1 MMVSMAAFDYTLIPV
16 AAAIFG
22 ALVAAYIRPGPI
34 VASAIQHFAA
44 GVVFA
49 AAAGEVLPSVKHN
62 AALWPIVIG
71 GGAGI
76 IVMLLFK
83 ELGQRTEGQNGLV
96 ALIGV
101 DLFIDG
107 LVLGLGFAAS
117 AKAGTLLTIALT
129 LEVLFLGLSL
139 AAELSEAAISR
150 ARSVGLVGAVALLLP
165 AGVIAA
171 SSIAQLSPSILTGFF
186 TFGLIALLYLV
197 TEELL
202 VEAHET
208 PDRPW
213 VTALFFIGF
222 LLLLVLEELMG

>member
-1 MMVSMAAFDYTLIPV
+1 MVSNTAWVYTLVPVMAAVL
-16 AAAIFG
+16 G
-22 ALVAAYIRPGPI
+22 AVVAAYRRPGPI

-49 AAAGEVLPSVKHN
+49 AAAGEVLPSLKHSTSI
-62 AALWPIVIG
+62 WPIIVG

-76 IVMLLFK
+76 AVMLLV
-83 ELGQRTEGQNGLV
+83 EQIGERTEGRTSLLTLV
-96 ALIGV
+96 GV
-101 DLFIDG
+101 DMFIDG
-107 LVLGLGFAAS
+107 LVLGLGFAVS
-117 AKAGTLLTIALT
+117 TKAGLLLTIALT

-139 AAELSEAAISR
+139 ATELGEEKMSR
-150 ARSVGLVGAVALLLP
+150 ARTVGLTTAAVLLLP
-165 AGVIAA
+165 VGALAA
-171 SSIAQLSPSILTGFF
+171 SAVAQLPHEVLNGFF
-186 TFGLIALLYLV
+186 AFGLIALLYLV

-222 LLLLVLEELMG
+222 LLLLVLEESIG

>member
-1 MMVSMAAFDYTLIPV
+1 MVSNTAWVYTLVPVMAAVL
-16 AAAIFG
+16 G
-22 ALVAAYIRPGPI
+22 AVVAAYRRPGPI

-49 AAAGEVLPSVKHN
+49 AAAGEVLPSLKHSTSI
-62 AALWPIVIG
+62 WPIIVG

-76 IVMLLFK
+76 AVMLLV
-83 ELGQRTEGQNGLV
+83 EQIGERTEGRTGLLTLV
-96 ALIGV
+96 GV
-101 DLFIDG
+101 DMFIDG
-107 LVLGLGFAAS
+107 LVLGLGFAVS
-117 AKAGTLLTIALT
+117 TKAGLLLTIALT

-139 AAELSEAAISR
+139 ATELGEEKMSR
-150 ARSVGLVGAVALLLP
+150 ARTVGLTTAAVLLLP
-165 AGVIAA
+165 VGALAA
-171 SSIAQLSPSILTGFF
+171 SAVAQLPHEVLNGFF
-186 TFGLIALLYLV
+186 AFGLIALLYLV

-222 LLLLVLEELMG
+222 LLLLVLEESIG

>member
-1 MMVSMAAFDYTLIPV
+1 MTFVSALDYTLIPV
-16 AAAIFG
+16 TAAVFG
-22 ALVAAYIRPGPI
+22 AIVAVYIRPGPI
-34 VASAIQHFAA
+34 VASAIQHFSA

-76 IVMLLFK
+76 VIMLLIK
-83 ELGQRTEGQNGLV
+83 EFGERTKGQTGLV

-117 AKAGTLLTIALT
+117 TKAGILLTIALT

-139 AAELSEAAISR
+139 AAELSDAAMTR
-150 ARSVGLVGAVALLLP
+150 ARTVGLVASVALLLP
-165 AGVIAA
+165 AGVVAA
-171 SSIAQLSPSILTGFF
+171 SSIAQLSPSVLTGFF
-186 TFGLIALLYLV
+186 AFGLIALLYLV

-213 VTALFFIGF
+213 VTALFFVGF
-222 LLLLVLEELMG
+222 LLLLVLEEMIV